1 MRNYLRD
8 STEFQYVYRK
18 GKRYDGRFITVFV
31 INNEGL
37 HHRLGVTASKK
48 AIGKAVDRNRAKRL
62 MREAFRFGEPCLR
75 ALSSNYDWVL
85 NAKSTLLTVKLSSPA
100 QEFAE
105 IVDRVSRSEMH
116 ARPVEQRVDKAIVE

>member
-18 GKRYDGRFITVFV
+18 GKRYDGRFISVFV
-31 INNEGL
+31 ISNGGL

-62 MREAFRFGEPCLR
+62 MREAFRFNEPL
-75 ALSSNYDWVL
+75 LLTLTSKYDWVL
-85 NAKSTLLTVKLSSPA
+85 NAKATLLSVNLKSPA
-100 QEFAE
+100 EEFADVVGKVGE
-105 IVDRVSRSEMH
+105 FERNV
-116 ARPVEQRVDKAIVE
+116 P

>member
-31 INNEGL
+31 ISNEGL

-48 AIGKAVDRNRAKRL
+48 AIGKAVDRNRAKSL
-62 MREAFRFGEPCLR
+62 MREAFR
-75 ALSSNYDWVL
+75 SNKPSLLTLTSKYDWVL
-85 NAKSTLLTVKLSSPA
+85 NAKSTLLSVKLSSPA
-100 QEFAE
+100 EEFAGVIE
-105 IVDRVSRSEMH
+105 QVGKSEKS
-116 ARPVEQRVDKAIVE
+116 ATLAERRIDKAIVE

>member
-8 STEFQYVYRK
+8 STEFKYVYRK

-31 INNEGL
+31 INNGGL

-62 MREAFRFGEPCLR
+62 MREAFR
-75 ALSSNYDWVL
+75 SNNPSLLTLTSKYDWVL
-85 NAKSTLLTVKLSSPA
+85 NAKSTLLRVKLSSPA
-100 QEFAE
+100 EELAGVIEQVGKSEKSATLAE
-105 IVDRVSRSEMH
+105 RRI
-116 ARPVEQRVDKAIVE
+116 DKAIVE